1 MEKDE
6 FAPCGSGRVRQA
18 LGLAFPDPAQIGRN
32 SINNLKRFAHPLAVP
47 GFRVVVLKIGT

>member
-6 FAPCGSGRVRQA
+6 FAPCGSGGERQRWA
-18 LGLAFPDPAQIGRN
+18 WRFPDPAQIGKN